1 MSARGFGRSVG
12 CVWMVSG
19 RCVEGDR
26 EVLGSVWKVSGIS
39 SLGLKLSLAILELKE
54 KMQESSGMKQTKQA
68 G

>member
-1 MSARGFGRSVG
+1 MKKK
-12 CVWMVSG
+12 
-19 RCVEGDR
+19 
-26 EVLGSVWKVSGIS
+26 VLTSIPAKT

>member
-1 MSARGFGRSVG
+1 MFFLFAFLFISKN
-12 CVWMVSG
+12 C
-19 RCVEGDR
+19 
-26 EVLGSVWKVSGIS
+26 EVRQAFYKKKVLTSIPAKT